1 MTGLKQ
7 ISNLNYLVAVPL
19 FVMSYHI
26 FNFYETEPWVI
37 RLGLAASFDVMVV
50 VCFYLLKDEFISK
63 VKIARQVTWATL
75 VILIGF
81 QLYVNIWA
89 YADLHW
95 FRALISGSIFPLVV
109 GLISYIAMIREKTLE
124 TEVAQQQKK
133 QSVLKQLESV
143 RDPAM
148 IAALAEDRPYRDKR
162 VDKTE
167 VIKAYHNAKTE
178 TNPKP
183 NIYGPLREI
192 FLGSTNMKSV
202 DRWLEKLDEG
212 QAP

>member
-37 RLGLAASFDVMVV
+37 RLGLALSFDIMVV
-50 VCFYLLKDEFISK
+50 ACFYLLKDEFISK

-75 VILIGF
+75 VILIVF

-89 YADLHW
+89 YSDLHP
-95 FRALISGSIFPLVV
+95 FRAVLSGSIFPLVV

-124 TEVAQQQKK
+124 KEVAAEQKQQEVVSKIAEA
-133 QSVLKQLESV
+133 ES
-143 RDPAM
+143 AAELLL
-148 IAALAEDRPYRDKR
+148 IAEQRPFRDKR

-167 VIKAYHNAKTE
+167 VIRAYSKND
-178 TNPKP
+178 
-183 NIYGPLREI
+183 NIDQVREI

-202 DRWLEKLDEG
+202 DRWLGKLDNG
-212 QAP
+212 DTP